1 MEDGRCRANSC
12 DGLNQQPPKQIVSK
26 TIHPSPY
33 IYIYILM
40 YNQSFVVRSKGISR
54 RHAHYYYFLNPTV
67 YLSDTVHVVVAMKG
81 ALSKLIRL
89 HGEV

>member
-1 MEDGRCRANSC
+1 
-12 DGLNQQPPKQIVSK
+12 
-26 TIHPSPY
+26 
-33 IYIYILM
+33 M
-40 YNQSFVVRSKGISR
+40 YNQSFVVRSNR
-54 RHAHYYYFLNPTV
+54 VFHARTHAHYYYFLNPTV